1 MTILMIANDKN
12 TLNNETMVKNISP
25 YNLRWLISFFL
36 IAICFGLIGG
46 FLYFARNTNN
56 MGIIAGLSILIISF
70 LIYWFGEREKSK
82 SIIIIL
88 ISIASV
94 IVGGLNDGLF
104 GIGAGAIFWPIFAAW
119 AIKAP
124 RNIAIS
130 ANLITFLAI
139 LFFGLISG
147 KVPTFENPILPSLLS
162 LGLSAFLLNLLF
174 NFSAVPFLQKLA
186 LQKIET
192 AQFEAESAKTQTKA
206 RTLFI
211 AEMSHE
217 IRTPLNHILGFS
229 EMMSEEV
236 FGPLN
241 PQYKEYASLINQSG
255 KHLSDLVGD
264 ILDMSK
270 IEAGR
275 YKLDFSIFD
284 LSALAHETMQLSKG
298 GAKSLNLNLEFYGN
312 APCFINADK
321 RACKQIILNL
331 LSNSIKYTPK
341 GGNITLRVFGND
353 AKVWFEINDTGHG
366 MSLEEISQIGEPYL
380 NAQSNDGT
388 YRSTGLGLALVKKLS
403 ELQNAKFEINS
414 KLGIGTNIALEFD
427 NAAKLEK

>member
-1 MTILMIANDKN
+1 MNASDKN
-12 TLNNETMVKNISP
+12 ILNDNLVRENLSP
-25 YNLRWLISFFL
+25 NNSSWLISFLLSAITFGI
-36 IAICFGLIGG
+36 IAG

-56 MGIIAGLSILIISF
+56 MGIIAGIAILILTF
-70 LIYWFGEREKSK
+70 FIYWFGDRQNNK
-82 SIIIIL
+82 SIIIIF
-88 ISIASV
+88 ISIASI

-130 ANLITFLAI
+130 ANLITFCTI

-162 LGLSAFLLNLLF
+162 LGFSAFFLNLLF
-174 NFSAVPFLQKLA
+174 NFSAVPFLQKFA

-192 AQFEAESAKTQTKA
+192 AQSEAESAKIQTKA

-229 EMMSEEV
+229 EIMKEEV
-236 FGPLN
+236 FGPLH
-241 PQYKEYASLINQSG
+241 PQYKEYAGLINQSG
-255 KHLSDLVGD
+255 KHLNDLVGD

-275 YKLDFSIFD
+275 YKIELSKFD
-284 LSALAHETMQLSKG
+284 LTNLAYETMQLSKG
-298 GAKSLNLNLEFYGN
+298 SAISADIKLEFHGN
-312 APCFINADK
+312 APCFVNADK

-331 LSNSIKYTPK
+331 LSNSIKYTQK
-341 GGNITLRVFGND
+341 GGNVKVRVFGNNE
-353 AKVWFEINDTGHG
+353 KIWFEISDTGRG
-366 MSLEEISQIGEPYL
+366 MSEEEIARIGEPYL

-403 ELQNAKFEINS
+403 ELQNAKFEITS
-414 KLGIGTNIALEFD
+414 KIGQGTNISIEF
-427 NAAKLEK
+427 NNVA